1 MPELPEVE
9 SIRLGLKRSIKNKTI
24 LNVKV
29 LEEKIV
35 ASHSNIRVG
44 SKSKTKNFIQNIIGK
59 KVKDITR
66 RAKNIIII
74 LEDDSII
81 LVHLKMTGQLIFEG
95 TPAASPVQSK
105 HTHIIFELENG
116 NLYYN
121 DVRKFGYVL
130 YYKSLEEAIDNNH
143 FQKIGLEPFDK
154 NFTLEYFEEEIK
166 KLKMKNSAKNIK
178 TVLLEQ
184 SIVVG
189 CGNIYSDEVCF
200 ASKVLPSR
208 LCSSLKKSELEN
220 LYNNIK
226 HILSEAIRVGG
237 SSISDYKLSDGSKG
251 GYVDQHKVYGKAG
264 KLCSICLSI
273 NKNTILRKDIIG
285 GRATVFCTRCQ
296 K

>member
-9 SIRLGLKRSIKNKTI
+9 SIRLGLRKSILDKKF
-24 LNVKV
+24 LSVKV
-29 LEEKIV
+29 LEGKIV

-59 KVKDITR
+59 KIKDITR
-66 RAKNIIII
+66 RAKNIIIS

-95 TPAASPVQSK
+95 APTAHPTPSK
-105 HTHIIFELENG
+105 HTHIVFELENG
-116 NLYYN
+116 ILNYN
-121 DVRKFGYVL
+121 DTRKFGYVL
-130 YYKSLEEAIDNNH
+130 YYKNLSAAIDNNH

-154 NFTLEYFEEEIK
+154 NFTQEYFESEIEKLKIK
-166 KLKMKNSAKNIK
+166 KSIKNIK

-200 ASKVLPSR
+200 ASNVLPSR
-208 LCSSLKKSELEN
+208 PCSSLNKIELEN
-220 LYNNIK
+220 IYNNIK
-226 HILSEAIRVGG
+226 YILTEAIRVGG

-264 KLCSICLSI
+264 QICSTKCCNSVLE
-273 NKNTILRKDIIG
+273 KIIIS
-285 GRATVFCTRCQ
+285 GRATVYCARCQ